1 MNKNINN
8 RIDIFIVSAAFFLE
22 VLDAT
27 IFTPSLIDISD
38 DLNVTIGITTIAIA
52 SYVCS
57 LAVFTPLNMNFF
69 SKIKVRKKF
78 IIGMI
83 IFFIASF
90 LCSISNNIYIL
101 SIGRVIQGFGSALVV
116 PVGRALVLSKTN
128 KEDIPIVMAY
138 LVWPALFAPVF
149 APIIGGYITQYYG
162 WRYIFYFVLL
172 LSLSII
178 MISFKWLSNG
188 EHLAKDN
195 EKINFRSYYPWLG
208 IVLSIFAFFGF
219 ITNKYIELS
228 FFSIIIT
235 FCFVYLLVKSKNNR
249 IFNVDLLV
257 NDFFRMNIV
266 IGSFFRVAI
275 YCFPVFLTLSL
286 ITIFG
291 YTPLESGV
299 CIVFIFLGNVITKP
313 VAANV
318 LVHIKNIRWYF
329 IFSSFMT
336 LISILFFWFDFIYK
350 NIQLVYLLCF
360 LHGIARS
367 FQFLGYSSVAFY
379 GLKKEILY
387 QANILNSSIMQLNSM
402 LGQSIPALLFTVIE
416 FNDGLTVNGDFY
428 LYSYVS
434 IMFFLLLIP
443 FLNSFFIK
451 NKVN

>member
-8 RIDIFIVSAAFFLE
+8 RVDILIVSGAFFLE

-27 IFTPSLIDISD
+27 IFTPSLIDISN
-38 DLNVTIGITTIAIA
+38 DLNVTIGITTIVIA

-57 LAVFTPLNMNFF
+57 LAIFTPLNMDFF
-69 SKIKVRKKF
+69 SKTKAKDKF
-78 IIGMI
+78 LVGMV
-83 IFFIASF
+83 IFLIASF
-90 LCSISNNIYIL
+90 VCSISNNIYIL
-101 SIGRVIQGFGSALVV
+101 AIGRVIQGFGSALVV
-116 PVGRALVLSKTN
+116 PVGRTLVLSKTN
-128 KEDIPIVMAY
+128 KEDIPIIMAY

-162 WRYIFYFVLL
+162 WKYIFYFISL
-172 LSLSII
+172 LSLLII
-178 MISFKWLSNG
+178 IISFKWLSNDECLSEG
-188 EHLAKDN
+188 N
-195 EKINFRSYYPWLG
+195 GKIDFISYYPWVG
-208 IVLSIFAFFGF
+208 IVLSIFAFFCF

-235 FCFVYLLVKSKNNR
+235 FFFVYLLVKSRGNG
-249 IFNVDLLV
+249 IFNVELLV

-275 YCFPVFLTLSL
+275 YCFPIFLTLSL

-299 CIVFIFLGNVITKP
+299 CTVFIFLGNVITKP
-313 VAANV
+313 IAANV
-318 LVHIKNIRWYF
+318 LVRIKNIRWYF

-336 LISILFFWFDFIYK
+336 LISMVFFWFDFIYE
-350 NIQLVYLLCF
+350 NIQFVYLLCF

-379 GLKKEILY
+379 GLKKEVLY
-387 QANILNSSIMQLNSM
+387 QANILNSSVMQLNSM
-402 LGQSIPALLFTVIE
+402 LGQSIPALLSTVIE
-416 FNDGLTVNGDFY
+416 FNSRLSMNGDFY
-428 LYSYVS
+428 LYSYVL
-434 IMFFLLLIP
+434 IVFFLLFIP

-451 NKVN
+451 NKVS

>member
-8 RIDIFIVSAAFFLE
+8 RVDILIVSGAFFLE

-27 IFTPSLIDISD
+27 IFTPSLMDISD
-38 DLNVTIGITTIAIA
+38 NLNVTIGMTTIVIA

-57 LAVFTPLNMNFF
+57 LAIFTPLNMNFF
-69 SKIKVRKKF
+69 RKTKAKEKF
-78 IIGMI
+78 LLGMI
-83 IFFIASF
+83 IFLIASF

-101 SIGRVIQGFGSALVV
+101 AIGRVIQGFGSALVV
-116 PVGRALVLSKTN
+116 PVGRTLVLSKTN

-162 WRYIFYFVLL
+162 WRCIFYFVSL
-172 LSLSII
+172 LSLLLII
-178 MISFKWLSNG
+178 ISFKWLSSDEYLSEGNG
-188 EHLAKDN
+188 
-195 EKINFRSYYPWLG
+195 KIDFISCYPWVG
-208 IVLSIFAFFGF
+208 IVLSIFAFFCF

-235 FCFVYLLVKSKNNR
+235 FFFVYLLVKSNGNK
-249 IFNVDLLV
+249 IFNVELLV

-266 IGSFFRVAI
+266 VGSFFRVAI
-275 YCFPVFLTLSL
+275 YCFPIFLTLLL

-299 CIVFIFLGNVITKP
+299 CIVFIFFGNVIAKP

-318 LVHIKNIRWYF
+318 LVRVKNIRWYF

-336 LISILFFWFDFIYK
+336 LISIMFFWFDFIYK
-350 NIQLVYLLCF
+350 NIQFIYLLCF
-360 LHGIARS
+360 FHGIARS

-379 GLKKEILY
+379 ELNKEILY
-387 QANILNSSIMQLNSM
+387 QANILNGAVMQLNSM

-416 FNDGLTVNGDFY
+416 FNGGLAVNGVFY

-434 IMFFLLLIP
+434 IVCFLLFIP